1 MSVSSHNIY
10 FLALQT
16 ANNQDKAKHNFL
28 HINICFV
35 SCLLSTFL
43 HFYYLTPLLSPRFGR
58 QFKLYDRILPSQLLD
73 VTDVIVSSPR
83 QCVICGV
90 LAEWECPE
98 CYGSHLQ
105 GLASTAY
112 CSECLQRTHQ
122 HKQRRSH
129 KQEKLEKPPGW
140 SKQRTQPIPR

>member
-1 MSVSSHNIY
+1 M
-10 FLALQT
+10 FQT
-16 ANNQDKAKHNFL
+16 NL
-28 HINICFV
+28 II
-35 SCLLSTFL
+35 
-43 HFYYLTPLLSPRFGR
+43 RFGR

-122 HKQRRSH
+122 HKRRSH
-129 KQEKLEKPPGW
+129 KQEKLEKPAGW
-140 SKQRTQPIPR
+140 SKATTQTQPIPR